1 MKYLLLFALILAS
14 TAAHAQKIDVEARGN
29 QVLIIERTTTPDGNP
44 VEVATWRVSP
54 QKYLA
59 DQLEE
64 TGRKVAILQRQIA
77 RFQKELFEQQEYKT
91 DLEKAINKLKKGLT
105 VETGLPDPEAR
116 SPAKKSKAKSKN

>member
-64 TGRKVAILQRQIA
+64 TGRKVAILPATAPRVGRRPYIRRGRAIIAQRPPTHN
-77 RFQKELFEQQEYKT
+77 Y
-91 DLEKAINKLKKGLT
+91 LKQPGYPMPGWQ
-105 VETGLPDPEAR
+105 V
-116 SPAKKSKAKSKN
+116 